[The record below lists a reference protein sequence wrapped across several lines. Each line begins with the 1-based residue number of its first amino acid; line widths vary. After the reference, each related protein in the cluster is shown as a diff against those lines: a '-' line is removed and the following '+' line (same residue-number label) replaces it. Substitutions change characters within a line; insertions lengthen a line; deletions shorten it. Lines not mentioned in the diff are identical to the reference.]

1 MNTNLVNSKTL
12 NDIALLLYT
21 QKGNETGIFAWM
33 KEHKIITFIII
44 CIIIFLWY
52 KYRELQKNPNK
63 RSWIDDNINNKELND
78 NPKQENFMFEFKN
91 TLNDNDEYQLDA
103 DNSMNDPYTS
113 PAQLRRTS
121 RREIP
126 LGDFPYTRPTF
137 NPGYSVRSQKSYVR
151 YLPSEYPRQSGNRNI
166 LVDNSGKLIKN
177 GGILPDQG
185 ISDMKYDF
193 SPIIGQQNKGPDYYD
208 NNLFLPSRDKKPLR
222 LEQTLEDELLL

>member
-21 QKGNETGIFAWM
+21 QKGNETGVFAWM

-63 RSWIDDNINNKELND
+63 RSWINDLGHTQNLND
-78 NPKQENFMFEFKN
+78 NPNDNPGQENFMFEFKN
-91 TLNDNDEYQLDA
+91 TLNNNNDYQLDA
-103 DNSMNDPYTS
+103 DNSMNEPY
-113 PAQLRRTS
+113 
-121 RREIP
+121 I
-126 LGDFPYTRPTF
+126 RPTF

-151 YLPSEYPRQSGNRNI
+151 YLPSEYPRQSGNH
-166 LVDNSGKLIKN
+166 LVDNSGKLVKN

-185 ISDMKYDF
+185 ISGMKYDF
-193 SPIIGQQNKGPDYYD
+193 SPVIGQQNKGPDYYD
-208 NNLFLPSRDKKPLR
+208 NNLFLPFGDKKPLR